1 MGCVMSAS
9 SERQAFDS
17 EIFEYWIP
25 RLVADGMDINDVN
38 TVRPQVS
45 SWEDWPGAWEAVG
58 ES

>member
-1 MGCVMSAS
+1 MSAS

-38 TVRPQVS
+38 IVRPQVS
-45 SWEDWPGAWEAVG
+45 SWEDWPGA
-58 ES
+58 